1 MPPSSLIFV
10 LIVAIWAAYL
20 LQHWI
25 RRRDHLATARSV
37 DRFSEAMRVLE
48 RRKPLPQ
55 SALVTPE
62 PRSYAVSPARPTR
75 AEVLVKRAQPSVPAA
90 ARSGMAGTTGAAR
103 SSGSAGSVRLA
114 NPVVRFLSSLTAPRL
129 RRLSLAL
136 AAGTV
141 LLLVTLASLHVV
153 RWWSVPVA
161 FVVLALDLVW
171 LRRAILADRRAHQAH
186 AARVVQRVRS
196 RRLDAAQLLEETAPV
211 APVAP
216 VATRLIDPADLV
228 DRADP
233 LTLNPLL
240 QQGEVAVGALSETGH
255 DRGWQPVPVP
265 PPTYTL
271 KAKAP
276 ERPWVET
283 AALTT
288 TPSVPSASSSD
299 ARPFDRLAWGAD
311 EAGES
316 EESVWAADGLAETG
330 AGGAGLP
337 FDGLALDEELEELPA
352 VYAVG

>member
-62 PRSYAVSPARPTR
+62 PRSYAVSPARPAR
-75 AEVLVKRAQPSVPAA
+75 AEVLVKRAQPSMPAA

-103 SSGSAGSVRLA
+103 SSASTGSVRLA

-186 AARVVQRVRS
+186 AARVVQRVRG
-196 RRLDAAQLLEETAPV
+196 RRLDAAQLLKEAAPV
-211 APVAP
+211 APVA
-216 VATRLIDPADLV
+216 AHLIDPADLV

-288 TPSVPSASSSD
+288 TPIVPSASSSG
-299 ARPFDRLAWGAD
+299 ARPFDRLAGVAD

-316 EESVWAADGLAETG
+316 EESVWAADGLTETG